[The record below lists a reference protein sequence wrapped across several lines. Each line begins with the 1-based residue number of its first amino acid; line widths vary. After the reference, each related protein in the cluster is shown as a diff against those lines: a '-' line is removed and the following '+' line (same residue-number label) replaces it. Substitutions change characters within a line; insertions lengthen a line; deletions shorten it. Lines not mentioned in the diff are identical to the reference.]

1 MTNEEFRDIRMGT
14 MGHLKTSQIS
24 FVLGIE
30 QHSMR
35 GYLNGRNKIPKDIAD
50 TMRSFEQELLN
61 EKSLPNWQ

>member
-14 MGHLKTSQIS
+14 MGKLKTSQIS

-30 QHSMR
+30 EHSMR
-35 GYLNGRNKIPKDIAD
+35 GYLNGRCKIPADIEK